1 MVIVLYKTHCG
12 PVFLAVF
19 LGCPTFVYP
28 LHVEAVRLYG
38 VEVKMR
44 IGLVLML
51 QNGDQVG
58 AVPLMQPLDR
68 PLAPLVVAV
77 FWCIVGVRQNAR

>member
-58 AVPLMQPLDR
+58 PYLLCNHLIDR
-68 PLAPLVVAV
+68 
-77 FWCIVGVRQNAR
+77 WRHSS